1 MQIKK
6 ITDLISNTTE
16 QSLPSCVKSE
26 ILSLFENFN
35 PEKYAKTRNYLD
47 GHISRLSIAIKHGI
61 VTNQEI
67 FNLNKQKY
75 SYIESEKFIQELA
88 WRDFWRSYAYQNP
101 DYLWKDVEEYKT
113 GFKSHDYRD
122 ELPNDILTGQ
132 TPTAIIN
139 HFIRELIET
148 GFIHNH
154 ARMYLAS
161 YIVHFRK
168 IKWQAGAKFFLEHL
182 LDGDLASNNF
192 SWQWIA
198 STFAGKPYIF
208 NLDNVIKY
216 CGKKIAINPSDNLE
230 IDGSYEDISER
241 LFPKL

>member
-35 PEKYAKTRNYLD
+35 PEKYSKTRNYLD
-47 GHISRLSIAIKHGI
+47 GHISRLSVAIKHGI

-113 GFKSHDYRD
+113 GFKPHDYRD
-122 ELPNDILTGQ
+122 DLPNDILTGQ

-139 HFIRELIET
+139 PV
-148 GFIHNH
+148 
-154 ARMYLAS
+154 S
-161 YIVHFRK
+161 YT
-168 IKWQAGAKFFLEHL
+168 HL
-182 LDGDLASNNF
+182 TLPTNGE
-192 SWQWIA
+192 
-198 STFAGKPYIF
+198 
-208 NLDNVIKY
+208 V
-216 CGKKIAINPSDNLE
+216 
-230 IDGSYEDISER
+230 
-241 LFPKL
+241 

>member
-26 ILSLFENFN
+26 ILSSFENFN

-113 GFKSHDYRD
+113 GLKSPSNFLEQASSQVR
-122 ELPNDILTGQ
+122 NK
-132 TPTAIIN
+132 
-139 HFIRELIET
+139 
-148 GFIHNH
+148 
-154 ARMYLAS
+154 AS
-161 YIVHFRK
+161 YK
-168 IKWQAGAKFFLEHL
+168 AKQGRTRNIERPLKL
-182 LDGDLASNNF
+182 TQSQLRGNGSSNGSN
-192 SWQWIA
+192 
-198 STFAGKPYIF
+198 
-208 NLDNVIKY
+208 
-216 CGKKIAINPSDNLE
+216 
-230 IDGSYEDISER
+230 DGSVIGTEG
-241 LFPKL
+241 L

>member
-26 ILSLFENFN
+26 ILTSFENFN

-113 GFKSHDYRD
+113 GYKSHDYRD
-122 ELPNDILTGQ
+122 ELPNDFKYSLHEWVDSFYNS
-132 TPTAIIN
+132 PT
-139 HFIRELIET
+139 HFY
-148 GFIHNH
+148 FI
-154 ARMYLAS
+154 
-161 YIVHFRK
+161 
-168 IKWQAGAKFFLEHL
+168 G
-182 LDGDLASNNF
+182 
-192 SWQWIA
+192 
-198 STFAGKPYIF
+198 
-208 NLDNVIKY
+208 
-216 CGKKIAINPSDNLE
+216 SDNLL
-230 IDGSYEDISER
+230 ISIN
-241 LFPKL
+241 P

>member
-16 QSLPSCVKSE
+16 QNLPSCVKSE

-101 DYLWKDVEEYKT
+101 DLNWY
-113 GFKSHDYRD
+113 GKSCQS
-122 ELPNDILTGQ
+122 T
-132 TPTAIIN
+132 
-139 HFIRELIET
+139 
-148 GFIHNH
+148 
-154 ARMYLAS
+154 
-161 YIVHFRK
+161 
-168 IKWQAGAKFFLEHL
+168 LEK
-182 LDGDLASNNF
+182 AAF
-192 SWQWIA
+192 SV
-198 STFAGKPYIF
+198 F
-208 NLDNVIKY
+208 
-216 CGKKIAINPSDNLE
+216 
-230 IDGSYEDISER
+230 
-241 LFPKL
+241 